1 MNSGT
6 SRKQPTEIGPYTRP
20 DAPPPEEDV
29 EPRAGQAPPAGDD
42 RDDLAVP
49 PMTGSEA
56 TSSVAHGTARETG
69 AAGEGRGDA
78 VDGSEGSATGGRSAR

>member
-6 SRKQPTEIGPYTRP
+6 SRKQPTEIGPYTSP

-29 EPRAGQAPPAGDD
+29 EPGADQAPAD

-69 AAGEGRGDA
+69 AAGERRGDA
-78 VDGSEGSATGGRSAR
+78 VDGSEGSASGSRTAR